1 MNQKALFGIE
11 TAESILYGAA
21 FALLLHRFCMCHFSC
36 VEERKRG
43 TLFCMAVIY
52 PMGTAALF
60 CIDDIFLLAL
70 LPTILIQITLVFLI
84 VWLYRGEREAKILA
98 AAVLLATTL
107 LFSNFT
113 ESLLIMVYL
122 FVVHLTGRDIW
133 TMQRGLLEALLW
145 CVRVLSIAGILS
157 VLSKRMKGFFTNRM
171 PRWYRMLSVP
181 LFGIVFLWDLADGFA
196 RYGIFLR
203 GGDHLNLY
211 YNPLLSEAGICVSSA
226 FCLCAAG
233 FYVFGMERIET
244 EQRKKEQYRSQV
256 AFYRMLGEQ
265 YQKMESL
272 RHDIKNHIIGL
283 QGLLDNREW
292 DKMAGYLQRMAEAG
306 GVAHTEDMTGNDVVD
321 ALLYYKRERAARADI
336 RWECTVNIPKACTVD
351 EFHLGVIFGDIL
363 DNAAAACE
371 RVKRTEERFIKI
383 QAGMVRRCLLIEVT
397 NSSASEEDVAKA
409 GKDGG
414 KIGAG
419 KTDGIFMGTGLQNVR
434 DAVDKYDG
442 TLTLE
447 RKESTFRIS
456 ILLPCG
462 STVCDSNSSV

>member
-145 CVRVLSIAGILS
+145 CVRFLSIAGILS

-351 EFHLGVIFGDIL
+351 EFDLGVIFGNIL

-371 RVKRTEERFIKI
+371 RVERTEERFIKI

>member
-122 FVVHLTGRDIW
+122 FAVHLTGRDIW

-145 CVRVLSIAGILS
+145 CVRFLSIAGILS

-351 EFHLGVIFGDIL
+351 EFDLGVIFGNIL

-383 QAGMVRRCLLIEVT
+383 QAGMARRCLLIEVT

-447 RKESTFRIS
+447 RKESSFRIS